1 MQQSGDKAEFGSA
14 NLQYFQN
21 PEEDSEK
28 CLGGTECSQS
38 RGFVLTHPNKKTSEE
53 EIFFPV
59 PSLES
64 ISILPKRTNF

>member
-1 MQQSGDKAEFGSA
+1 MPGR
-14 NLQYFQN
+14 N
-21 PEEDSEK
+21 
-28 CLGGTECSQS
+28 GTECSQS